1 MIEILP
7 DTAALAR
14 AVAERVAARA
24 ADAIAK
30 RSRFTLALAGGS
42 TPAAAYRLLAGAE
55 FAGRIDWSRVQV
67 FWGDERCVEPDAPQ
81 SNYRM
86 AREALLDHVPIP
98 AASIH
103 RIRGELDPREAAEE
117 YERLLKAI
125 LGIRAGA
132 DVPAYGLD
140 LVLLGMGGDGH
151 TASLFPGNGA
161 VRAGRRWVVAEY
173 IETVGMWRVTLTPM
187 VLNATNEVVFVV
199 AGAAKAATLRAVL
212 EGPFTPDR
220 LPAQAIRPDPGR
232 VTWLVDA
239 AAASALSHPVA
250 GPGHPAPGE
259 QGQ

>member
-7 DTAALAR
+7 DTAALSR

-42 TPAAAYRLLAGAE
+42 TPVAAYRLLAGAE
-55 FAGRIDWSRVQV
+55 FAGRIDWSRVLV

-103 RIRGELDPREAAEE
+103 RIRGELDPRDAAEE

-132 DVPAYGLD
+132 DVPACGLD
-140 LVLLGMGGDGH
+140 LVLLGMGQDGH

-173 IETVGMWRVTLTPM
+173 VESVGMWRVTLTPL
-187 VLNATNEVVFVV
+187 VLNASYEVVFLV

-220 LPAQAIRPDPGR
+220 LPAQAVRPEPGR
-232 VTWLVDA
+232 VTWLVDR
-239 AAASALSHPVA
+239 AAASALSHPVSGVGQP
-250 GPGHPAPGE
+250 GPGEG
-259 QGQ
+259 GQ